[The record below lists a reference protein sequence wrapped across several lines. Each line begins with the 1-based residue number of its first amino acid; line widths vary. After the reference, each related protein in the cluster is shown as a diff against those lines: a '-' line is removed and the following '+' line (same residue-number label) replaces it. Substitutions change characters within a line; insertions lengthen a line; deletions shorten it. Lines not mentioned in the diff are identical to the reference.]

1 VKILANE
8 RDSEEQFY
16 TVDIRPTSSGVGL
29 TPILQQRFQ
38 WKLFRSSAFSR
49 CLREKGLNLLL
60 NFSAVAAEALN
71 PFLVVR
77 ADCHCE
83 GETLATL
90 FATIFVKRHK
100 NPPLESLWRRNQ
112 DIIALR

>member
-1 VKILANE
+1 MNE
-8 RDSEEQFY
+8 
-16 TVDIRPTSSGVGL
+16 IPKSSFTQSTLDQRHLEGGVGL

-38 WKLFRSSAFSR
+38 WKLLRSSAFSR

-60 NFSAVAAEALN
+60 NFSAVAAGALN
-71 PFLVVR
+71 PFFAVR

>member
-16 TVDIRPTSSGVGL
+16 TVDIRPTSSGVAL